1 MAVRKILIAEDETFL
16 RSIIKSKLAKSGYE
30 VIEVEDGEAALRSI
44 QNDKPD
50 LVLLDLMMPKM
61 NGYDVL
67 KKIKEDPELA
77 NIPVIVLSNL
87 GQDSDIEKGKELGAV
102 DYIVKSNV
110 SINEVLK
117 KVEDTINSSS

>member
-1 MAVRKILIAEDETFL
+1 MSEKKILIAEDEEFL
-16 RSIIKSKLAKSGYE
+16 RSIIKSKLTKAGYE
-30 VIEVEDGEAALRSI
+30 VLEASDGEAALKSI
-44 QNDKPD
+44 RDEGPS

-67 KKIKEDPELA
+67 KKIQEDPALSKV
-77 NIPVIVLSNL
+77 PVIILSNL
-87 GQDSDIEKGKELGAV
+87 GQLNDIEKGKKLGAV

-117 KVEDTINSSS
+117 KVEETLKK